1 MLTVLST
8 LSSLSIVLALASQE
22 PTAETAPALDQ
33 AALEALSAEIA
44 AEVEALR
51 GRRFERPVAV
61 AVADAAAFE
70 RYVQKRMD
78 ESTTPEELAATEAVA
93 KLTAVIPPEMD
104 LLDTV
109 RRMLASQVGGFYD
122 PAADT
127 FYLMDRFTGG
137 LARIILAHELTH
149 ALDDQLYDLDGTM
162 RALLGE
168 SDALFAYQ
176 ALVEGS
182 GTAVM
187 TRWAIEHRHELD
199 PSDLEGG
206 DAVSMDSLADL
217 PAAVWKPLLAVYLR
231 GATFLNRT
239 DSMIAAQMRY
249 PPPADFARAFADPPR
264 SSEQIL
270 HPEKYWSEEERDEP
284 LLVAIEAGALPDGWS
299 LAYRDSLGEIG
310 LAHCTTP
317 LGERGG
323 LKGSLQVLG
332 ARYTNAAAEGWGGD
346 RFALLER
353 EGAQVLIGVTVWD
366 TERDALEF
374 AEALRGLSAHVEGTL
389 ATLARVA
396 GAQQS
401 AYAIETGAASA
412 ALATGPPEESAPTAR
427 TVVFRCAYGAAPAE
441 LDALARAVSYTVAP
455 PAEAVSRSSDERD
468 G

>member
-1 MLTVLST
+1 MLTL
-8 LSSLSIVLALASQE
+8 LPPLLSLSLALQE
-22 PTAETAPALDQ
+22 PAPAASTALDQ

-51 GRRFERPVAV
+51 ERRFVRPVAV
-61 AVADAAAFE
+61 AVADAAGFE
-70 RYVQKRMD
+70 RYVQERMD

-93 KLTAVIPPEMD
+93 KLTAVIPPDMD
-104 LLDTV
+104 LLETV

-122 PAADT
+122 PAANT

-137 LARIILAHELTH
+137 LARVILAHELTH

-162 RALLGE
+162 RALQGE

-187 TRWAIEHRHELD
+187 TRWTIEHMRELE

-239 DSMIAAQMRY
+239 DSLIASQMRY
-249 PPPADFARAFADPPR
+249 PAPADFARAFEEPPR

-270 HPEKYWSEEERDEP
+270 HPEKYWDEKQRDEP
-284 LLVAIEAGALPDGWS
+284 LSIAIEAAELPDGWS
-299 LAYRDSLGEIG
+299 LAQRDSLGEIG

-317 LGERGG
+317 LAERGG
-323 LKGSLQVLG
+323 LRGRLQILG
-332 ARYTNAAAEGWGGD
+332 ARYTNPAAEGWGGD

-353 EGAQVLIGVTVWD
+353 QGAQILIGVTVWD
-366 TERDALEF
+366 TDRDAEQF
-374 AEALRGLSAHVEGTL
+374 AEALRGLSMHVEEAV
-389 ATLARVA
+389 ATLSRAA
-396 GAQQS
+396 GAQRS
-401 AYAIETGAASA
+401 TYAVELGPPGERLVAGPFADP
-412 ALATGPPEESAPTAR
+412 ALAAR
-427 TVVFRCAYGAAPAE
+427 TVVFRSAYGASDVE
-441 LDALARAVSYTVAP
+441 LDALARAVSFTVAP
-455 PAEAVSRSSDERD
+455 PVERVSRSSDER
-468 G
+468 GG